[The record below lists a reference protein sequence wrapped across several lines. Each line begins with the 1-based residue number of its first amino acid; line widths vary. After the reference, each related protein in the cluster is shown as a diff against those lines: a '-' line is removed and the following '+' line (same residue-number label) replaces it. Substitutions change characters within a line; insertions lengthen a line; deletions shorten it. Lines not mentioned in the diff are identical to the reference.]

1 MKTCVV
7 RRRFWATEAD
17 NATVDVDLEPGF
29 GIPKGVVIFYV
40 ENNAATDAF
49 DTTLGFRNFGV
60 GFCGAG
66 STIVCNIG
74 LQDGVT
80 TTASHRSHFT
90 SRFISASTSDRTTAT
105 HYRVDTLTFLN
116 DRIRLAF
123 LNQTPQT
130 NGHLDTLIWA
140 VTGDDVTVGVGISSF
155 STTTGTTRLYSQLA
169 FQPDFV
175 LVASINTTS
184 AQTISGDAIF
194 SLGAA
199 TRSPLKQSGVGWFY
213 ANAATTINTVI
224 RESDSAITQLP
235 ATGGAVVSAAIS
247 NITTGGWTMTN
258 TGGFTANTAYNFFA
272 IKGFSPSDFAILDIN
287 TPTTTGVNFTGLGST
302 GFVPETVLGM
312 STFVQTRNATQTT
325 GATGSEGFSVFAGTA
340 TSFSKLYNGDGT
352 ATYSTVSTTVTGTG
366 STFWKLN
373 LGDRLYTTGGD
384 LIGTV
389 STVSSATSLT
399 LTANAALNG
408 TGVNYATSTFRQGS
422 VSIGDSDGFVI
433 TTNQNRVYSQMS
445 SRLYNVPRA
454 LLTNP
459 VQGYLDL
466 FDTRPGLQINYTAVN
481 AAATFGWLAAFKSTD
496 ANRRRGIIS

>member
-29 GIPKGVVIFYV
+29 GIPKGIAIVYV
-40 ENNAATDAF
+40 ENNANTDDF
-49 DTTLGFRNFGV
+49 ETTLGFRNFGV

-66 STIVCNIG
+66 ATVCCNFG
-74 LQDGVT
+74 LSDNVT

-90 SRFISASTSDRTTAT
+90 SRLISATTSDRTTAI
-105 HYRVDTLTFLN
+105 HYRVDVVTFLTDKIQLTFT
-116 DRIRLAF
+116 
-123 LNQTPQT
+123 NQIPQT

-155 STTTGTTRLYSQLA
+155 STSTATSRDYSGLA

-184 AQTISGDAIF
+184 AQTISSDAVF

-213 ANAATTINTVI
+213 ANAAATVNTVI
-224 RESDSAITQLP
+224 RESDSAIAQLP
-235 ATGGAVVSAAIS
+235 ATGGAVVSATIG

-258 TGGFTANTAYNFFA
+258 SGTFTANTAYNFLA
-272 IKGFSPSDFAILDIN
+272 VKSASPSDFAILDIN
-287 TPTTTGVNFTGLGST
+287 TPTATGVNFTGLGST

-340 TSFSKLYNGDGT
+340 TSFSKLYNGNGT
-352 ATYSTVSTTVTGTG
+352 ITYSTASTAVTGTG

-373 LGDRLYTTGGD
+373 LGDRLYTTDGN

-389 STVSSATSLT
+389 STVSSATSVT
-399 LTANAALNG
+399 LTVNAALNG
-408 TGVNYATSTFRQGS
+408 TGVNYTTSTFRQGS
-422 VSIGDSDGFVI
+422 VSIGDSDGFAI
-433 TTNQNRVYSQMS
+433 GTAQNRVYSQMS

-466 FDTRPGLQINYTAVN
+466 FDTRPGLQINYTAAN

-496 ANRRRGIIS
+496 ANRRRGSVS